1 METGH
6 VTESKKLGRGGIMT
20 KSNCGK
26 PLKTEPCSHR
36 GRQRGFTL
44 IELLVVIA
52 IIAILLA
59 ILMPA
64 LSRVKEQGKRAACL
78 ANLKQLAL
86 AWSMYADE
94 NDDRL
99 VNGEAYGGG
108 DGQAPVGTGFH
119 AGEQYWTGDDVGD
132 FWAGINL
139 AQTVQ
144 ERAIRAGALWPY
156 CKNENL
162 YRCPTGNRGEMRTYT
177 ITDAMNGLRRDG
189 TFSGN
194 VGARNGRT
202 VLWVKK
208 RAEIS
213 VPGPAQRIVFLDE
226 GRITPDSYATHY
238 LNERWWDPPFV
249 RHGDGTNVSFADG
262 HADYWK
268 FMGSKTLT
276 TGKLAAVP
284 GRTATDLHQMQ
295 PVSEEDYQ
303 DLYRMQKAVWGK
315 LGYTPKFP
323 PRN

>member
-1 METGH
+1 MC
-6 VTESKKLGRGGIMT
+6 KRKA
-20 KSNCGK
+20 
-26 PLKTEPCSHR
+26 
-36 GRQRGFTL
+36 FTL

-78 ANLKQLAL
+78 SNLKQLQL

-94 NDDRL
+94 NDDKI

-108 DGQAPVGTGFH
+108 DGTAPVPGSGIH
-119 AGEQYWTGDDVGD
+119 AGEQWWTGDDVGD

-139 AQTVQ
+139 SEEMQK
-144 ERAIRAGALWPY
+144 RAIRAGALWPY
-156 CKNENL
+156 CKNEKL
-162 YRCPTGNRGEMRTYT
+162 YRCPTGVRGEMRTYT

-189 TFSGN
+189 TYSGS

-202 VLWVKK
+202 VLWIKK
-208 RAEIS
+208 RTEIS

-238 LNERWWDPPFV
+238 VNERWWDPPFV

-268 FMGSKTLT
+268 FEGKKTLE
-276 TGKLAAVP
+276 TGKLAAVSGLDAHP
-284 GRTATDLHQMQ
+284 LHQMQ
-295 PVSEEDYQ
+295 PVTEDEFQ

-315 LGYTPKFP
+315 LGYTPRYP
-323 PRN
+323 PKN